1 MKHGA
6 SRTPL
11 ARPWALMTWRGATM
25 LASPFAPLLLA
36 RRAARGKEDRARMGE
51 RLGHATLPR
60 PEGRLIWIHG
70 ASVGESLSALP
81 LIQRLLNAEEQKP
94 EERQHVLVTSGTV
107 TSAAM
112 MKARLPE
119 GALHQYVPLDIPGAV
134 ARFLDHWRPDAGLFV
149 ESDLWPNLIAAAA
162 ARAIPLGLVNARI
175 SESSARRWRMA
186 GASAAALLG
195 AFDLVLAQDD
205 AFAARFAALGA
216 RNVQAVGSLKA
227 DAAPLPVDENA
238 LAALKAMI
246 GARPVLLAAQT
257 HPGEDETILPAHD
270 VLRARFPDLLT
281 IIVPRHIERAG
292 DIAMLCGQR
301 PAARRS
307 KNEIITADTA
317 VYIAD
322 TLNEL
327 GLFYRL
333 APFCFLGGT
342 LVPLGGHNPLEP
354 AKLGCA
360 VLAGPHVTSAFTAF
374 DAVLGAQGFGRVTSS
389 GDIARQAARLLADP
403 AAAKA
408 AGENAAIG
416 ASSLTGAVGRTI
428 TALKDML
435 DARA

>member
-11 ARPWALMTWRGATM
+11 ARPWALMAWRGATM

-60 PEGRLIWIHG
+60 PEGHLIWVHG

-81 LIQRLLNAEEQKP
+81 LIQRLLNAEEQ
-94 EERQHVLVTSGTV
+94 QHVLVTSGTV

-186 GASAAALLG
+186 GASATALLG

-270 VLRARFPDLLT
+270 VLRARFLDLLT

-389 GDIARQAARLLADP
+389 SDIARQAARLLADP

-428 TALKDML
+428 TALKGML